1 MNDTPRGSRLQKDTR
16 STELQP
22 VDTNN
27 RRRRKRR
34 KNGKALYYAVLIVLL
49 GVLVFSSV
57 KIITYLKDQKNAENK
72 QNEINNSFIT
82 PDPNASGTDAN
93 SSGTDT
99 DNSGDSKKDEKPKEP
114 DPESITV
121 NFDKMQAQYPDVVGY
136 VYCADTVLKYPIVQT
151 SDEGGEY
158 YLYRDIDGNNNKNGT
173 VFLDWRCNSDFTS

>member
-82 PDPNASGTDAN
+82 PDPNVSGTDAN

-99 DNSGDSKKDEKPKEP
+99 DNSGDSKKDEKPKDP

-136 VYCADTVLKYPIVQT
+136 VYSADTVLKYPIVQT

-158 YLYRDIDGNNNKNGT
+158 
-173 VFLDWRCNSDFTS
+173 

>member
-22 VDTNN
+22 VDN
-27 RRRRKRR
+27 RRRKRRR

-82 PDPNASGTDAN
+82 PDPNVPGTDAN

-99 DNSGDSKKDEKPKEP
+99 DNSGESKKDEKPKEP
-114 DPESITV
+114 DP
-121 NFDKMQAQYPDVVGY
+121 
-136 VYCADTVLKYPIVQT
+136 
-151 SDEGGEY
+151 
-158 YLYRDIDGNNNKNGT
+158 
-173 VFLDWRCNSDFTS
+173 